1 MQDPVARYWSVEGE
15 GVRCLLCP
23 RRCYIS
29 EGKSGYCL
37 VRINEGGILRSANYG
52 KVCASVVDPIEKKPI
67 FHYKPGAKLYSLG
80 TFGCNMD
87 CANCQNF
94 SIARSSGVDVE
105 FRSTNSDVIVG
116 EALNKGV
123 DAIAWT
129 FNEPI
134 VWYEFVLDVS
144 KEAKRRGLFSIIN
157 TNGFIEREPRNE
169 LFKYIQ
175 VANIDVKGFTD
186 EFYRTNCH
194 ARLSDVLETCIDAKR
209 AGVHVELTFLL
220 IPGMNDRA
228 DEIERF
234 SNWVVDELGSETPVH
249 FFRFQPSY
257 KLSHLPAQSIEKL
270 REAYEIAKKCG
281 IKYPYLAGVIG
292 DEHQNTYCHRCGA
305 LVVERKSE
313 AVSEKICLKKGELS
327 RFCPTFSPVK
337 IYLHDGKC
345 PSCGESIP
353 IVLADQITN
362 C

>member
-1 MQDPVARYWSVEGE
+1 MQETVARYWITEGE

-23 RRCYIS
+23 HRCYIS
-29 EGKSGYCL
+29 EGNSGFCL
-37 VRINEGGILRSANYG
+37 ARTNHRGILRSTNYG
-52 KVCASVVDPIEKKPI
+52 KICASVVDPIEKKPI
-67 FHYKPGAKLYSLG
+67 FHYKPGGKLYSLG

-94 SIARSSGVDVE
+94 SIARSSGTDMEYRSVTSDAVVREAVD
-105 FRSTNSDVIVG
+105 
-116 EALNKGV
+116 KGV

-144 KEAKRRGLFSIIN
+144 KEAKSYGLFSVIN

-169 LFKYIQ
+169 LFKHIQ

-186 EFYRTNCH
+186 EFYRTNCR
-194 ARLSDVLETCIDAKR
+194 AQLPTVLETCVDAKQ
-209 AGVHVELTFLL
+209 AGVHVELTYLL
-220 IPGMNDRA
+220 IPGTNDSA
-228 DEIERF
+228 NEIERF

-257 KLSHLPAQSIEKL
+257 RLSHLPPQSIEKL

-305 LVVERKSE
+305 IVVERKSE
-313 AVSEKICLKKGELS
+313 AVSEKVCSKKGELS
-327 RFCPTFSPVK
+327 RFCPTFSQVK
-337 IYLHDGKC
+337 VYLHDGRC
-345 PSCGESIP
+345 PSCGEHIP
-353 IVLADQITN
+353 VFLAD
-362 C
+362 